1 MPWSSG
7 YSEGLWMRLSE
18 DLVLDKLLRSLR
30 CIITVWSVLL
40 EVLFLSPEQ
49 LEQMKK
55 ALKEET
61 VRQRAEYEFLSRYR

>member
-1 MPWSSG
+1 
-7 YSEGLWMRLSE
+7 MRLSE